1 MRRLAIVVLLMAL
14 AHPGFAQSAGFP
26 IKRWFAVE
34 TLNGTDVRA
43 NELTFFADAV
53 SPDGGEPTA
62 YGFAGCNTWRARPDI
77 SDPDEIRLGDIAT
90 TKKFCQEGDTMR
102 IEGDYVRALS
112 RVARWRLDGDALL
125 LTGEE
130 TTLRLSPQPQP

>member
-1 MRRLAIVVLLMAL
+1 MRRLTVALLVMAL
-14 AHPGFAQSAGFP
+14 GHPGFAQPAGFP

-34 TLNGTDVRA
+34 TLNGIDVRA
-43 NELTFFADAV
+43 NGLTFFADSVA
-53 SPDGGEPTA
+53 DGGGPTA
-62 YGFAGCNTWRARPDI
+62 HGFAGCNTWRARPDI
-77 SDPDEIRLGDIAT
+77 RDPDQIRLGEIAT
-90 TKKFCQEGDTMR
+90 TKKFCQEGDTMG

-112 RVARWRLDGDALL
+112 KVARWRLDGDALL